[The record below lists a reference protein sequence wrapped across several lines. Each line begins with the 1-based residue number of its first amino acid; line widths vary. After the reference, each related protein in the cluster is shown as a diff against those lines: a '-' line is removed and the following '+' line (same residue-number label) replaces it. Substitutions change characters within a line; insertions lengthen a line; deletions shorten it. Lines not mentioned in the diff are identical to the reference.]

1 MRRRGMLAAVG
12 ALSMAFLAAAPALAQ
27 DEPSFAG
34 KTITMT
40 IGFGAGG
47 SVDLYG
53 RTLGQY
59 LVQHLPGHPSLVVFN
74 QLGAGGVVALNS
86 WAAKAEPNG
95 LSVTI
100 GAES

>member
-1 MRRRGMLAAVG
+1 MRRRGILAGVG
-12 ALSMAFLAAAPALAQ
+12 ALSMAWLIAGPAVAQ
-27 DEPSFAG
+27 ESPSFAG

-59 LVQHLPGHPSLVVFN
+59 LVQHLPGHPSLWSSTSSAPAAWSRSI
-74 QLGAGGVVALNS
+74 AGPRRRSRTGS
-86 WAAKAEPNG
+86 R
-95 LSVTI
+95 
-100 GAES
+100 